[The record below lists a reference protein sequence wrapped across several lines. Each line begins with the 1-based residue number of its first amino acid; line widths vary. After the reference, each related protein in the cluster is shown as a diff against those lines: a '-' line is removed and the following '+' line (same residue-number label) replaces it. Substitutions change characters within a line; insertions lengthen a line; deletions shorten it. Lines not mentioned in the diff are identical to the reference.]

1 MTERKSNIIE
11 SIGLLLILLS
21 FLIQLIETD
30 IESEIREAQ
39 FYQTQVKLDRVWD
52 LLGKEYYI
60 DNSKTSN
67 ARYLEF
73 QEINKQWKY
82 YSEDKEYLDEWK
94 KSVWFDFISKMRIWI
109 FIIGSIILI
118 IPKWI
123 KRK

>member
-67 ARYLEF
+67 SRYLEF

>member
-1 MTERKSNIIE
+1 MTERKNNIIE

-52 LLGKEYYI
+52 LLGKEYSI
-60 DNSKTSN
+60 DNNKTSN
-67 ARYLEF
+67 SRYIEF
-73 QEINKQWKY
+73 QEINKHWKY
-82 YSEDKEYLDEWK
+82 YSQDKEYLDEWK
-94 KSVWFDFISKMRIWI
+94 KSVLFDFISKIRIWI
-109 FIIGSIILI
+109 FVLGSLILI

>member
-30 IESEIREAQ
+30 IESEIRDAQ
-39 FYQTQVKLDRVWD
+39 FYQTQVKLDRIWD
-52 LLGKEYYI
+52 LLGKEYSI

-67 ARYLEF
+67 SRYLEF
-73 QEINKQWKY
+73 QDINKQWKY
-82 YSEDKEYLDEWK
+82 YSQDKEYLDEWK
-94 KSVWFDFISKMRIWI
+94 KSVLFDFISKIRIWI